1 MCITLARGSHMH
13 INYHAR
19 SVTRANL
26 MRATLASSCD
36 ASKSDASNLTKAD
49 ASILKI
55 ADINFA

>member
-1 MCITLARGSHMH
+1 MH

-19 SVTRANL
+19 SVTQANL
-26 MRATLASSCD
+26 TRATLASSLD
-36 ASKSDASNLTKAD
+36 ASKSDASNLTKLTQAD